1 MIDEEGARVSTQQL
15 LLGARLQA
23 AEAAFDQ
30 MQVLLNIRARECQC
44 LLLVLVDVQSK
55 VFHGAREAYAMY
67 LLSLA
72 ILHRRKELTLLLV
85 HLEAP
90 RS

>member
-1 MIDEEGARVSTQQL
+1 MVDEEGARVGAKQF

-23 AEAAFDQ
+23 AEAALDQ
-30 MQVLLNIRARECQC
+30 VQVLLNIRARECQR

-55 VFHGAREAYAMY
+55 VLHGACEVYAMY
-67 LLSLA
+67 LSPLS
-72 ILHRRKELTLLLV
+72 ILRRRKELTLFLV

-90 RS
+90 GS